1 LNVFVIDSYASFSF
15 LAVLMVIAVAVALV
29 VDAAQRIRVLMGVHL
44 LQELPLRYEFARVL
58 ESSPLLP
65 CAA

>member
-1 LNVFVIDSYASFSF
+1 
-15 LAVLMVIAVAVALV
+15 MVIAVAVALV

-58 ESSPLLP
+58 ESSPHYFALHNQRERARTIVLP
-65 CAA
+65 ARVIC

>member
-15 LAVLMVIAVAVALV
+15 LAVLMVIAVALV

-44 LQELPLRYEFARVL
+44 LFTG
-58 ESSPLLP
+58 
-65 CAA
+65 AATSL